1 MKTFDLMLSEPI
13 KYQSKGENTESSLL
27 ELSAPAANNRRKVA
41 KLKQGFMRVVNEIPE
56 SAKQQAK
63 EIVDKKEGDKKEETS
78 PKEILA
84 LLQMGSIDYADYIDI
99 FVGLLTSGICKV
111 EGETPIT
118 SLMVDKISCEDL
130 ERLMGEYFVNFILG
144 SVGE

>member
-1 MKTFDLMLSEPI
+1 MKTFDFTLSDPI
-13 KYQSKGENTESSLL
+13 EYQAKGENTKASLL

-56 SAKQQAK
+56 SAKQEAK
-63 EIVDKKEGDKKEETS
+63 EIVDKKEGEKKEETS
-78 PKEILA
+78 PREILA
-84 LLQMGSIDYADYIDI
+84 LLQMGSIDYADYIDT

-118 SLMVDKISCEDL
+118 GLMVDKISCEDL